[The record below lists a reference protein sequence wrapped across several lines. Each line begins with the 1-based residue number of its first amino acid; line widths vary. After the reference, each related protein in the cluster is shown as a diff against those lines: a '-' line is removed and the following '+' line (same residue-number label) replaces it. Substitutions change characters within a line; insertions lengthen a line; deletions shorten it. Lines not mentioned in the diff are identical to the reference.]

1 LRKQTNKS
9 KAVVHSPD
17 EKERFIMAKT
27 KNAVAVLDVAA
38 VADAPVA
45 EVATAKRRG
54 KAVDPNSKQ
63 SRGRALF
70 QKMHTGA
77 TPVRGEVIKA
87 LQTEI
92 GLTKAGAATYY
103 QNFKAEAGLVV
114 HKAKSE

>member
-1 LRKQTNKS
+1 
-9 KAVVHSPD
+9 
-17 EKERFIMAKT
+17 MAKKIDQVET
-27 KNAVAVLDVAA
+27 SVATTELVG
-38 VADAPVA
+38 PVA
-45 EVATAKRRG
+45 PAKKKG
-54 KAVDPNSKQ
+54 KAIDPNSKQ

-77 TPVRGEVIKA
+77 TPVRGDVIKA

-114 HKAKSE
+114 HKTKSE